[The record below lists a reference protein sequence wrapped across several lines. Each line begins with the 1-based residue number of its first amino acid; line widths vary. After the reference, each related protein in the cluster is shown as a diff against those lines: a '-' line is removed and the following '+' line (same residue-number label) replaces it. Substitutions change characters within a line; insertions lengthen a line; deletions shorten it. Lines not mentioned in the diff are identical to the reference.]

1 MSKPALCQPPPPT
14 VSMQGP
20 TTPRLYFYITRTNG
34 ALVPLIPADELPLD
48 VKLQGVPRA
57 LNSDQVFAL
66 TSVGELPSTGLTFKL
81 VASTQPLSTPAL
93 RSPTTLAS
101 MTAPSAAPDETTRRA
116 ITTTHSCHSS
126 YDSPRPT
133 PAAHETATTW
143 RSTPKPT
150 PTPTAQSIINAILDT
165 DAGASTAAKIGYIP
179 DSRKPIPPS
188 GALPDPEKKT
198 YCSHWIRHGECDYTQ
213 QGCRYR
219 HEMPDRATLLKIGFR
234 GVPKWWAER
243 NVVVRLPAEG
253 ERGGGAAGERPFGWA
268 RTGGRV
274 LDGVD
279 GVSSASSSR
288 GSSVS
293 EAASVKLT
301 AVPVVPRAVSKVT
314 ASVTKPVRPVEVKE
328 VPTSVR
334 VVPSGSIEVDLID
347 FEPLIPAPAPAS
359 ASAPVA
365 SSSIDKADTDNATPS
380 PASNSHS
387 VTTSTP
393 KTILSPKN
401 AFIAAGEHPL
411 AQIANAAQA
420 KATPPATSSPPRPT
434 HPEAKTTQLVPRARY
449 NGGLMASRF
458 AVPQGPAGGATGP
471 SPRGY
476 KASPRS
482 VTAAQRKH
490 AATLGCRDRRS
501 ATASG

>member
-1 MSKPALCQPPPPT
+1 MSKPASCQPPPPT

-116 ITTTHSCHSS
+116 ITTTHSRHSS

-133 PAAHETATTW
+133 PAAHEIATTW
-143 RSTPKPT
+143 RSTPK

-165 DAGASTAAKIGYIP
+165 DAGASTAAKIGYTP
-179 DSRKPIPPS
+179 DARKPIPPS

-234 GVPKWWAER
+234 VVPKWWAER

-253 ERGGGAAGERPFGWA
+253 ERGEGAAGERPFGWA

-274 LDGVD
+274 LDGGD

-301 AVPVVPRAVSKVT
+301 AIPVVQRAVSKVT
-314 ASVTKPVRPVEVKE
+314 ASVTKLVRPIEVKE

-334 VVPSGSIEVDLID
+334 VSPSGNIEVDLID
-347 FEPLIPAPAPAS
+347 FEPLIPAPA
-359 ASAPVA
+359 A
-365 SSSIDKADTDNATPS
+365 SSPTNKAETDKATPS

-387 VTTSTP
+387 VTTSIFKTTP
-393 KTILSPKN
+393 SPKN
-401 AFIAAGEHPL
+401 VFIAAGEHPL

-420 KATPPATSSPPRPT
+420 TMVSPPRPT
-434 HPEAKTTQLVPRARY
+434 HPDAKTTQLVPRARY